1 MCFKHWRFDV
11 CVVLVICCP
20 LGLYCLQAQPE
31 EATEAIK
38 RFAALSKAAPRPL
51 ESDVFVE
58 GDTFSETLDSDFYQ
72 TIIQNN
78 LFAPLGTDL
87 NPKQNRGVHL
97 KLLATQVYPA
107 KPVAATAWIQD
118 TVTDE
123 YRKVF
128 LGDSIDGLMLTDV
141 QPKQVTLQREGET
154 VILSLE
160 TDMFLNTQRR

>member
-1 MCFKHWRFDV
+1 MFFKRWRFDV

-31 EATEAIK
+31 ESTEAIK
-38 RFAALSKAAPRPL
+38 RFAVLSKAAPRPL

-58 GDTFSETLDSDFYQ
+58 GDAFSGTLDGEFYQ

-87 NPKQNRGVHL
+87 NPKQNRGLHL

-107 KPVAATAWIQD
+107 EPVAATAWIQD
-118 TVTDE
+118 TATDE

-128 LGDSIDGLMLTDV
+128 LGDSIHGLMLTDV
-141 QPKQVTLQREGET
+141 QPKSVRLEKDGET
-154 VILSLE
+154 VLLHLA
-160 TDMFLNTQRR
+160 TDIFLNTVRR